1 MKITNIRDT
10 QEILGPRYFLLV
22 EDPHGWEPGH
32 STDIV
37 ELWLDQ
43 GKHYW
48 WYSYKTDYKP
58 AVAEVTE
65 SQAKKLVDKGYTFDI
80 VKEDGVKNMKIT
92 NIKSNI
98 SDLVLNED
106 ENGWKTTNGNFSLHP
121 LFKKL
126 LKPDQGYWWEDKSDS
141 NKVATVEVTN
151 DQATELAEA
160 GYKFNVV
167 KDNEVM
173 NETEGPKFY
182 ALQGKYGLVFKLPD
196 NFNKGFR
203 AGQVTTHS
211 IDSGLGYLIFADLKK
226 AQEIADYSYPAE
238 GLDKLRVVE
247 IDPIAKKVIKVI
259 GEPKPSKWRVA
270 WSGGEP
276 TPKWFKGDMVTDWSL
291 ITSKS
296 DATVFDTLK
305 EAENVVEYL
314 SLTSLYVIED
324 K

>member
-10 QEILGPRYFLLV
+10 QEILGSTDFLLV
-22 EDPHGWEPGH
+22 EDPYGWEPGH

-43 GKHYW
+43 DKHYW
-48 WYSYKTDYKP
+48 WYSSKTDYKP

-65 SQAKKLVDKGYTFDI
+65 SQAKKLANKGYTFDI
-80 VKEDGVKNMKIT
+80 AEEDGVKNMKIT

-98 SDLVLNED
+98 SSSVLTEYK
-106 ENGWKTTNGNFSLHP
+106 NGWKITESDHSLHP
-121 LFKKL
+121 LVEKL
-126 LKPDQGYWWEDKSDS
+126 LKPDQGYWWEYKSDS

-160 GYKFNVV
+160 GYKFKVV
-167 KDNEVM
+167 KESEEM
-173 NETEGPKFY
+173 NETEGTKFY

-211 IDSGLGYLIFADLKK
+211 IDSGLGYLIFTDLKK
-226 AQEIADYSYPAE
+226 AQEIADHSYPAE
-238 GLDKLRVVE
+238 GLDKLKVVE
-247 IDPIAKKVIKVI
+247 IDPVAEKVIKVI
-259 GEPKPSKWRVA
+259 EEPKSSKWRVA

-276 TPKWFKGDMVTDWSL
+276 TPKWFKGDMVTEWSL

-296 DATVFDTLK
+296 DAAVFDTLK

-314 SLTSLYVIED
+314 SLTGLYVTED

>member
-1 MKITNIRDT
+1 MMKITNI
-10 QEILGPRYFLLV
+10 
-22 EDPHGWEPGH
+22 
-32 STDIV
+32 
-37 ELWLDQ
+37 
-43 GKHYW
+43 
-48 WYSYKTDYKP
+48 
-58 AVAEVTE
+58 E
-65 SQAKKLVDKGYTFDI
+65 S
-80 VKEDGVKNMKIT
+80 
-92 NIKSNI
+92 SI

-106 ENGWKTTNGNFSLHP
+106 KNGWKTTISAPSLHP
-121 LFKKL
+121 LFEKL
-126 LKPDQGYWWEDKSDS
+126 LKPDQGYWWEDKSES
-141 NKVATVEVTN
+141 NNVATVEVTN

-167 KDNEVM
+167 KESEEM

-182 ALQGKYGLVFKLPD
+182 ALQDKFGLVFKLPD
-196 NFNKGFR
+196 HFDDGFR
-203 AGQVTTHS
+203 AGNVVTHS
-211 IDSGLGYLIFADLKK
+211 IGSGLGYLIFTDLKK

-247 IDPIAKKVIKVI
+247 VDPVAEKVIKVI
-259 GEPKPSKWRVA
+259 EEPKSSKWRVA

-276 TPKWFKGDMVTDWSL
+276 TPKWFKGDMVTEWSL

-314 SLTSLYVIED
+314 SLTGLYVTED